1 MLTAGQVDELQKQI
15 TIEIQSNNQD
25 AISLYTRAKLAE
37 KQKNYAQA
45 IEDFGKVLELDP
57 DFFNAAYA
65 KASCENILG
74 RIDDAIETYNLAFKK
89 DVDVP
94 VVTQS
99 KNSRLSSKRNS
110 PSNLRLSRKG
120 SKLFGG
126 SQSPF
131 RIRSIDPA

>member
-1 MLTAGQVDELQKQI
+1 M
-15 TIEIQSNNQD
+15 
-25 AISLYTRAKLAE
+25 
-37 KQKNYAQA
+37 QA

-89 DVDVP
+89 DVDVL

-110 PSNLRLSRKG
+110 PSNLRLSRQG

-126 SQSPF
+126 NQSPF
-131 RIRSIDPA
+131 RIRSIDPS